1 MLPNYSDDKSGFW
14 KRQKMLDEI
23 DLGPGFPEWTE
34 LGQETGLDPL
44 GMQRP
49 IELVYQSLLPGIS
62 TITLRLRYYS
72 FFAWL
77 LEAYA
82 KKPGVTNE
90 YEAFRRFQRR
100 AEALFAL
107 TCARGEVE
115 LGVAGI
121 EWANRQLGMVDPENA
136 DALVDFRTG
145 ADPESDANLRY
156 LRNKGGAFGGIYAS
170 QMREMG
176 LVKMDDP
183 NLPVPFCKDAALPLV
198 DAFQQAIGDLADVF
212 LETVAAGEVTL
223 FTLDRLAPIKPTNIN
238 PGSPEQHELAAILFG
253 RHASAAESDQTRSQ
267 TLKMLLRLAAQRGRP
282 PKSEESKW
290 DWFGVTTG
298 VDEGMDSSELQP
310 VWALYQASDLFRL
323 AYETLLFAGLRILTN
338 APPNSVS
345 LDGVIEGVT
354 DMAGLPGNQSL
365 QEWIHEQIDVSDPEH
380 HAKTAAHAMQESLT
394 AADDEQAVR
403 SAWSLIA
410 ALSLKG
416 KQLDRSVLEWLG
428 SAEHFQ
434 SLVSEMNFIESRHG
448 LPVQTALA
456 ELLRERIFRRHL
468 WVASRKF
475 RNQKAYTFLFEP
487 DDGALRFR
495 DFFRVSPSSPRIDQA
510 VQFLRDVKL
519 LDDRGV
525 TPLGLEEL
533 ERG

>member
-1 MLPNYSDDKSGFW
+1 
-14 KRQKMLDEI
+14 
-23 DLGPGFPEWTE
+23 
-34 LGQETGLDPL
+34 
-44 GMQRP
+44 MQRP

-82 KKPGVTNE
+82 DTPGVTND

-107 TCARGEVE
+107 VCARGKHEP
-115 LGVAGI
+115 GVAGI
-121 EWANRQLGMVDPENA
+121 EWANRRLGLVDRDNVDAMVD
-136 DALVDFRTG
+136 FGTG
-145 ADPESDANLRY
+145 ADPETDANLRY
-156 LRNKGGAFGGIYAS
+156 LRNNGGAFGGIYAS

-176 LVKMDDP
+176 LVKMGDP
-183 NLPVPFCKDAALPLV
+183 GLPVPFCKEAALPLAEAYRQV
-198 DAFQQAIGDLADVF
+198 IGNLADVF

-223 FTLDRLAPIKPTNIN
+223 STLDRLAPIKPSKLT
-238 PGSPEQHELAAILFG
+238 PEGPEQRELAAILFG
-253 RHASAAESDQTRSQ
+253 RQASARDGDRTRRQ
-267 TLKMLLRLAAQRGRP
+267 TLLMLLRLAAKRGRP

-290 DWFGVTTG
+290 AWFGATTNK
-298 VDEGMDSSELQP
+298 ERGMASSELQP
-310 VWALYQASDLFRL
+310 VWALYQASDLVRL
-323 AYETLLFAGLRILTN
+323 AYEILLFVALRILRN
-338 APPNSVS
+338 APPNSMS
-345 LDGVIEGVT
+345 LDGVIEVVT
-354 DMAGLPGNQSL
+354 DMAGLTGNQSL
-365 QEWIHEQIDVSDPEH
+365 QEWIHAQIDVSDLEH
-380 HAKTAAHAMQESLT
+380 NAKTAAHAMQEALA

-403 SAWSLIA
+403 SAWSLIT

-416 KQLDRSVLEWLG
+416 KQLDRSVLQRLG
-428 SAEHFQ
+428 SAAHFQ
-434 SLVSEMNFIESRHG
+434 SLVSEMKFIESRLD

-456 ELLRERIFRRHL
+456 ELLRERILRRHL

-510 VQFLRDVKL
+510 VQFLRDAKL

-525 TPLGLEEL
+525 TPLGRAEL
-533 ERG
+533 ESG